1 VTFRVKAPIKG
12 FINKRFIEPGSM
24 LAGMPATAMFE
35 IVNVSSLKLTVTVD
49 ESQVANLKLGS
60 PVDVT
65 ASVYPDVSLKNHS
78 HRPKSRFNFE
88 FSVEIEITNT
98 SSNDLKAGMYGTA
111 LASKHKNN
119 L

>member
-1 VTFRVKAPIKG
+1 MSLVCP
-12 FINKRFIEPGSM
+12 
-24 LAGMPATAMFE
+24 TAMFE

-49 ESQVANLKLGS
+49 ESQVASLKLGS

-65 ASVYPDVSLKNHS
+65 ASVYPDVSLPKNHF

-88 FSVEIEITNT
+88 FSSRNRNYNT

-111 LASKHKNN
+111 LFASKQQNN